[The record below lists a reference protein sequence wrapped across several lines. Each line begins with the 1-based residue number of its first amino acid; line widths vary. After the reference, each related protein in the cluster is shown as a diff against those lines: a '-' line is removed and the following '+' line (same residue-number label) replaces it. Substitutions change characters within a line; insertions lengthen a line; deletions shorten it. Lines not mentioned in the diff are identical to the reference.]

1 MHPTRERL
9 ILTTVALLDGGNPD
23 KVHVEEVLSHSGIS
37 RGSLYHHF
45 QDFNDLIEAALVFR
59 FSATV
64 DLSIQAITEVI
75 ALSETREEFFEGI
88 KQVTLAT
95 QGRELASNRYER
107 ARSAGMAGSSDRFRT
122 ALGVE
127 QHRVTEALVDLF
139 REAQSKGWMNTYF
152 DPQAAAVLVQAYT
165 LGKVVDDISPE
176 HVDEQAWVDL
186 ISQLVDRLFG

>member
-9 ILTTVALLDGGNPD
+9 ILTTVALLDGGSPD
-23 KVHVEEVLSHSGIS
+23 KVHVEEVLTRSGIS

-45 QDFNDLIEAALVFR
+45 EDLDDLIEGALVYR

-64 DLSIQAITEVI
+64 DLSIEAIVEVVT
-75 ALSETREEFFEGI
+75 LSETRDAFFDGI
-88 KQVTLAT
+88 KAVTLAT
-95 QGRELASNRYER
+95 QGRDLAANRYER
-107 ARSAGMAGSSDRFRT
+107 ARSAGRAGSSDRFRV

-127 QHRVTEALVDLF
+127 QQRVTGALVDLF
-139 REAQSKGWMNTYF
+139 REAQSKGWMNIDF
-152 DPQAAAVLVQAYT
+152 DPHAAAVLVQAYT